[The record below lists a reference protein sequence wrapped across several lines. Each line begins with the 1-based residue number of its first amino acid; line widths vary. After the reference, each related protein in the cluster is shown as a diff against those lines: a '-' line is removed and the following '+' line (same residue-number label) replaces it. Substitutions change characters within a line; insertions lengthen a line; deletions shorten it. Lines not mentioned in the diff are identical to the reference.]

1 MKWPKYRNILMGS
14 PYTVAESGAYNEAV
28 DDCKKLFNDLY
39 GQDSPNDIAWQEGY
53 RAGVKAGRN
62 EK

>member
-28 DDCKKLFNDLY
+28 DDCKKLFNALY

-53 RAGVKAGRN
+53 RAG
-62 EK
+62 